1 MNDAKQPTAYSKHDV
16 LVIGGGAAGLS
27 LALKIAE
34 FAKVTVLSKSALQ
47 QGSTYYAQ
55 GGIAAV
61 LDEKDSLSSHI
72 DDTLRAGAGLCHPE
86 VVEHVVSQGSE
97 CINWLMQQGVEFT
110 RLQDQANTEPE
121 APVATGN
128 FAQFHLTQEG
138 GHSHRRVIHAADAT
152 GKAIFKSLS
161 KQVLDNPNI
170 TVQLNTVAVDLLT
183 SDKFGDQQKRCIGAY
198 VLDELSGKISTYQAK
213 FVVLATGGAS
223 KAYLYTSNPDGAS
236 GDGVAMAWRAGCRAV
251 NMEFNQFHPTCLFH
265 PKAKTFLISE
275 AVRGEGGIL
284 RLPNGY
290 RFMPDYD
297 ERAELAP
304 RDIVARAI
312 DAEMKRQGL
321 ECVYLDITHKDPA
334 FIESYFPGIYKK
346 CLKYD
351 IDICKEPIPV
361 VPAAHYSCGGIMV
374 DLNGQSDVANLYAIG
389 ETSFTGL
396 HGANRMASNSLLE
409 CFVFAFA
416 AAENIRQ
423 KFDQVEFFE
432 NIPDWDESQVTD
444 SDEDVVISHNWDE
457 IRRLMWD
464 YVGIVRTDK
473 RLQRASNRIQL
484 LRKEIHEYYSNY
496 RINTNLLE
504 LRNLALVAELIINS
518 AISRKESRGLHYTLD
533 YPYQLQQAEDTV
545 LEPENYQNWTMVLY
559 PRP

>member
-1 MNDAKQPTAYSKHDV
+1 MKKTYTTTAYSNHDV

-27 LALKIAE
+27 LALKMAD
-34 FAKVTVLSKSALQ
+34 FTKVTILSKSSLR

-61 LDEKDSLSSHI
+61 LDTQDSELSHVE
-72 DDTLRAGAGLCHPE
+72 DTLIAGAGLCHRDI
-86 VVEHVVSQGSE
+86 VEYAVSRGPE
-97 CINWLMQQGVEFT
+97 CISWLMQQGVTFT
-110 RLQDQANTEPE
+110 QLDKPAKSDTENTSI
-121 APVATGN
+121 
-128 FAQFHLTQEG
+128 FSDFHLTQEG

-161 KQVLDNPNI
+161 EKVLANPNI
-170 TVQLNTVAVDLLT
+170 TVLTNTVAIDLISSGKLG
-183 SDKFGDQQKRCIGAY
+183 DKDNRCIGAY
-198 VLDELSGKISTYQAK
+198 ILDENTGTIRTYNAR

-236 GDGVAMAWRAGCRAV
+236 GDGIAMAWRAGCRVA
-251 NMEFNQFHPTCLFH
+251 NLEFNQFHPTCLYH
-265 PKAKTFLISE
+265 PHAKSFLISE
-275 AVRGEGGIL
+275 ALRGEGGIL
-284 RLPNGY
+284 RLPDGH
-290 RFMPDYD
+290 RFMPAYD

-312 DAEMKRQGL
+312 DSEMKRLGCN
-321 ECVYLDITHKDPA
+321 CVFLDITHKSPE
-334 FIESYFPGIYKK
+334 FIHEHFPSIQKK
-346 CLKYD
+346 CLKYG
-351 IDICKEPIPV
+351 IDICTEQIPV

-374 DLNGQSDVANLYAIG
+374 DKNGKTDVNNLYAIG

-409 CFVFAFA
+409 CFVFAFS
-416 AAENIRQ
+416 AAEDIQQ
-423 KFDQVEFFE
+423 KLNHTEFFPE
-432 NIPDWDESQVTD
+432 PPFWDESRVTD

-473 RLQRASNRIQL
+473 RLQRAASRIEL
-484 LRKEIHEYYSNY
+484 LQHEIHEYYGNY
-496 RINTNLLE
+496 KINTNLLE
-504 LRNLALVAELIINS
+504 LRNLALVAELIIRS

-533 YPYQLQQAEDTV
+533 YPEKLKESGDTV
-545 LEPENYQNWTMVLY
+545 LTPE
-559 PRP
+559 

>member
-1 MNDAKQPTAYSKHDV
+1 MKKSYSSSAYSNHDV

-34 FAKVTVLSKSALQ
+34 FTKVTILSKSSLK

-55 GGIAAV
+55 GGVAAV
-61 LDEKDSLSSHI
+61 LDSKDSEISHVE
-72 DDTLRAGAGLCHPE
+72 DTLLAGAGLCHRE
-86 VVEHVVSQGSE
+86 IVEYAVSRGPE
-97 CINWLMQQGVEFT
+97 CIEWLTQQGVAFS
-110 RLQDQANTEPE
+110 LIDNANT
-121 APVATGN
+121 VDSDNSST
-128 FAQFHLTQEG
+128 FSDFHLTQEG

-152 GKAIFKSLS
+152 GKAIFNSLS
-161 KQVLDNPNI
+161 KKVLSNPNI
-170 TVQLNTVAVDLLT
+170 TVQTNTVAIDLIN
-183 SDKFGDQQKRCIGAY
+183 SGKMGDKDNRCIGAY
-198 VLDELSGKISTYQAK
+198 ILDESTGAISTYNAR

-236 GDGVAMAWRAGCRAV
+236 GDGIAMAWRAGCRVA
-251 NMEFNQFHPTCLFH
+251 NLEFNQFHPTCLFH
-265 PKAKTFLISE
+265 PHAKSFLITE
-275 AVRGEGGIL
+275 ALRGEGGIL
-284 RLPNGY
+284 RLPNGQ

-312 DAEMKRQGL
+312 DSEMKRLGCD
-321 ECVYLDITHKDPA
+321 CVYLDITHKSPE
-334 FIESYFPGIYKK
+334 FIHEHFPSIQKK
-346 CLKYD
+346 CSKYG
-351 IDICKEPIPV
+351 IDICTEQIPV

-374 DLNGQSDVANLYAIG
+374 DETGKTDVSNLYAIG

-409 CFVFAFA
+409 CFVFAFS

-423 KFDQVEFFE
+423 KLESTDFIAEPPF
-432 NIPDWDESQVTD
+432 WDESRVTD

-473 RLQRASNRIQL
+473 RLQRAANRIEL
-484 LRKEIHEYYSNY
+484 LRNEIHEYYGNY
-496 RINTNLLE
+496 KINTNLLE

-518 AISRKESRGLHYTLD
+518 AIDRKESRGLHYTLD
-533 YPYQLQQAEDTV
+533 YPELLNNSTDTI
-545 LEPENYQNWTMVLY
+545 LTPES
-559 PRP
+559 